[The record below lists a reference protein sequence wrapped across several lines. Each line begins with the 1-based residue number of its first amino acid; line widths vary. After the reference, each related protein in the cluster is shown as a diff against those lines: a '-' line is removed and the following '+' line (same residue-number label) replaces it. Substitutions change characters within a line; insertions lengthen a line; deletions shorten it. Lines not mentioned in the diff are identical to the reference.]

1 MQIRT
6 LTCIKNILKIYIN
19 IICGKGYFW
28 VKYVSF
34 SENHG
39 KLEIKNNSV
48 INGHIFIIDAFLMK
62 EYLVLYLYF
71 VFPLSRDQH
80 NKKKSLKI

>member
-1 MQIRT
+1 M
-6 LTCIKNILKIYIN
+6 
-19 IICGKGYFW
+19 
-28 VKYVSF
+28 VSIAPV
-34 SENHG
+34 EDAGALIVLMHG
-39 KLEIKNNSV
+39 QL
-48 INGHIFIIDAFLMK
+48 K